1 MGKVTPT
8 GPDRKRDLHR
18 DRSAIGS
25 AVNPDST
32 APQGKRLLQWLL
44 AATVLAVMVTVLVSP
59 VLHPVRGRWSSALWN
74 LLHVPGFF
82 AITWGAHTLLPSALG
97 RTRRIFYAATAAF
110 ALGALT
116 EIVQGHIG
124 RSASLDDLLFD
135 GVGIV
140 LAVILLGRRVPWG
153 ARQWRAYVLFVA
165 FALVLCLSP
174 AWGRDL
180 VDLLRSMKE
189 NH

>member
-1 MGKVTPT
+1 MN
-8 GPDRKRDLHR
+8 R
-18 DRSAIGS
+18 
-25 AVNPDST
+25 DST
-32 APQGKRLLQWLL
+32 TAPLGKRLLQWLL

-82 AITWGAHTLLPSALG
+82 AITWGAHTLLPAALG

-140 LAVILLGRRVPWG
+140 LAVILLGRRGPWDAG
-153 ARQWRAYVLFVA
+153 RWRSYALLVG

-180 VDLLRSMKE
+180 IDFLRSVKDGR
-189 NH
+189 